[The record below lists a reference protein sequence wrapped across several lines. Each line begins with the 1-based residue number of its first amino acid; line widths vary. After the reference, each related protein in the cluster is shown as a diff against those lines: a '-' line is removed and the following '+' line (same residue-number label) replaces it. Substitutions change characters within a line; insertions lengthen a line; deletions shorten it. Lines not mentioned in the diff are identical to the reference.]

1 MHWTIGLRFEL
12 NRSMKIV
19 ILSLLIFTSELVV
32 NGQDKIENG
41 YRKTFTHEEV
51 REDYLIFRK
60 ALETTY
66 PSLYRFTDSLNMTR
80 YLNDQFELLSQSM
93 TEPEFYKIIVLTC
106 ARINDEHLI
115 PTPSKV
121 HYESLRK
128 ANHYF
133 PFSFKIID
141 RRLFILKSFNFQD
154 KLPVGSEILSING
167 HPAEEIL
174 NILLPTIPSDGYI
187 QTFNIRHL
195 EDYSMTQNQNLFDLN
210 YPIFVEA
217 SDSFKIEFIRP
228 EAKSIKEIISIAGLD
243 FTDYNKFYRD
253 RIGYKA
259 PLEFKYLKNE
269 IAYLRISSFLK
280 YHRDDFKQDFYS
292 LYDSIFRHLNKNGT
306 KNLILDLRNNEGGD
320 GTGEKLLTYLL
331 TKPYRHFDLT
341 EEKFTGYPPVVDYLE
356 NGKDLFFVDSIV
368 YRANTGLFRLKK
380 EYYNYLPLLNEQK
393 PDKNH
398 YAGKLY
404 VLING
409 ASGSMASVVS
419 SFLKANQRAI
429 FIGEESGGTMEGN
442 TSLAYAR
449 LLLPNTKIRVEIP
462 LTKTV
467 HHVDF
472 VKGRGVFPDYYV
484 VPKIEDIINGI
495 DTELDFALDL
505 IVSKKR

>member
-1 MHWTIGLRFEL
+1 
-12 NRSMKIV
+12 MKIL
-19 ILSLLIFTSELVV
+19 ILSLLLLTSGLVV
-32 NGQDKIENG
+32 NSQDKTENG
-41 YRKTFTHEEV
+41 DKKLFTHEEV
-51 REDYLIFRK
+51 HEDYLIFRK
-60 ALETTY
+60 TLETTY
-66 PSLYRFTDSLNMTR
+66 PSLYRFTDSLNITK
-80 YLNDQFELLSQSM
+80 YLDDQLELLDRSM
-93 TEPEFYKIIVLTC
+93 TELEFYKIIVLTC
-106 ARINDEHLI
+106 SRINDEHII
-115 PTPSKV
+115 PTPSKI
-121 HYESLRK
+121 YYQSLRNS
-128 ANHYF
+128 NHYF
-133 PFSFKIID
+133 PFSLKIID
-141 RRLFILKSFNFQD
+141 RRLFIFKSFNLQD
-154 KLPVGSEILSING
+154 KLPIGSEVLSING
-167 HPAEEIL
+167 HSVEEIL

-210 YPIFVEA
+210 YPIFIESA
-217 SDSFKIEFIRP
+217 DSFKIEFIHP
-228 EAKSIKEIISIAGLD
+228 EAKSRKQIVLIAGLD
-243 FTDYNKFYRD
+243 FTEYNKFYSE

-280 YHRDDFKQDFYS
+280 YHRDNFKQDFYN
-292 LYDSIFRHLNKNGT
+292 LYDSIFRQLNQKGT

-331 TKPYRHFDLT
+331 TKPYRHFDFT
-341 EEKFTGYPPVVDYLE
+341 EEKFTGYAAVVDYLE

-368 YRANTGLFRLKK
+368 YRANTGMFRLKK

-398 YAGKLY
+398 YNGKLY

-419 SFLKANQRAI
+419 SFLKANQRSI

-449 LLLPNTKIRVEIP
+449 LLLPNTKIRIEIP

-467 HHVDF
+467 HYVNF
-472 VKGRGVFPDYYV
+472 IKGRGVFPDYYV
-484 VPKIEDIINGI
+484 VPKIEDVINGI
-495 DTELDFALDL
+495 DTELNFTLDL